1 MGKLFNHIVNQTYEN
16 LKKILPEISIV
27 KSEVIENKSS
37 KILELFYKD
46 ALSL

>member
-1 MGKLFNHIVNQTYEN
+1 MGKLFNHITNQTYEN

-37 KILELFYKD
+37 
-46 ALSL
+46 